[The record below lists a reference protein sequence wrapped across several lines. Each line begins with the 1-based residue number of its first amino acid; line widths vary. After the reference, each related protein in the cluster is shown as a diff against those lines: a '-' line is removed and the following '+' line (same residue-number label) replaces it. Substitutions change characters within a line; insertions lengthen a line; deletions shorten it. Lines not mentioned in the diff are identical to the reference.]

1 MSNKAGFIDCLYRW
15 GSKKDKK
22 GLIPSEV
29 KVFDYPEGFPF
40 PNPLEQ
46 KPGRYY
52 HILTDEDGYRP
63 VHESQVT
70 FLKGEPKITHVV
82 KVGFEG
88 TPTKTSKVRP
98 DPVPPKEPSQAT
110 QAIQAKIKEAFTSKP
125 KTSKKTKIVEPS
137 PPVESPP
144 VEPKPKT
151 PSKKKKDP
159 KPDWRSAFTKK
170 KDTPKAKAKG
180 EPQAK
185 SKPKPKPKIKPQAKV
200 AKPKEKAKAKTKPVP
215 KIKSKPKAQAKVK
228 EVPKSKSPAKSNK
241 PKPSTSPRTKAK
253 SPVKAKPKPQ
263 PKVAT
268 PPKIKT
274 KPKKKAKPQ
283 PKKKRSVVEKTVHRL
298 GKDSYI
304 EFDKSISEEQLD
316 QFMDWLNPT

>member
-180 EPQAK
+180 V
-185 SKPKPKPKIKPQAKV
+185 SKANPKPKIKPQAKV